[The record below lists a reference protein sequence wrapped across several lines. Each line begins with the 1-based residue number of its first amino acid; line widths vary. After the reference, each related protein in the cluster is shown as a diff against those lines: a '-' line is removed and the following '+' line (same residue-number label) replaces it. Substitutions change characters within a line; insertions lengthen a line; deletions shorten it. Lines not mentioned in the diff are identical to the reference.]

1 MQQHQYSVQRACSVV
16 GVPRSI
22 YYYTSRRDD
31 SQIIDALQQ
40 HVAKHYTHGFP
51 KTFAYL
57 RKAGFCWNH
66 KRVHR
71 VYKELKLN
79 LRRKGKRRLPARVK
93 QPLHQPTAINQSW
106 SIDFMH
112 DRLING
118 RAFRTFNAMD
128 DYNREILAIEIDTS
142 LTASRVI
149 RTLEQVIAYRGKPQ
163 QIRMD
168 NGPEFISHQF
178 ELWCREKQIKLQ
190 YIQPGKPMQNGF
202 IERFNGTYRRDIL
215 DAYLFEELW
224 QVKQLTAE
232 FIEEYNERRPHKS
245 LNDLT
250 PHEYLLK
257 YGQLSNAHGTAKD
270 LTTFQQ
276 VNNNNDDENEN
287 QN

>member
-1 MQQHQYSVQRACSVV
+1 MQRYEYSVQRACSVT
-16 GVPRSI
+16 GVPRSV
-22 YYYTSRRDD
+22 YYYTSRKDD
-31 SQIIDALQQ
+31 SEVITALQD

-51 KTFAYL
+51 KAYAYL
-57 RKAGFCWNH
+57 RKAGSTWNH

-93 QPLHQPTAINQSW
+93 NPLQQPTAINQSW
-106 SIDFMH
+106 SIDFMQ
-112 DRLING
+112 DRLISG
-118 RAFRTFNAMD
+118 RSFRTFNVID

-142 LTASRVI
+142 LTAPRI
-149 RTLEQVIAYRGKPQ
+149 NRTLEQIVAYRGKPQ

-215 DAYLFEELW
+215 DAYLFNELW
-224 QVKQLTAE
+224 QVKQLTQE
-232 FIEEYNERRPHKS
+232 FIEEYNQRRPHES
-245 LNDLT
+245 LNNLT
-250 PHEYLLK
+250 PQEYLLK
-257 YGQLSNAHGTAKD
+257 CGQLRHAQSTAPD

-276 VNNNNDDENEN
+276 ANNSNNEN
-287 QN
+287 

>member
-1 MQQHQYSVQRACSVV
+1 MQQHQYSVQRACSVS
-16 GVPRSI
+16 GVQRSV
-22 YYYTSRRDD
+22 YYYTPRRDD
-31 SQIIDALQQ
+31 TEVIDALQQ

-57 RKAGFCWNH
+57 HKAGHPWNH
-66 KRVHR
+66 KRVYR
-71 VYKELKLN
+71 VYKELNLN

-93 QPLHQPTAINQSW
+93 NPLHQPSAINQSW
-106 SIDFMH
+106 SIDFMQ

-118 RAFRTFNAMD
+118 RAFRTFNAID
-128 DYNREILAIEIDTS
+128 DYNREVLAIEIDTS

-178 ELWCREKQIKLQ
+178 ELWCREKQITLQ
-190 YIQPGKPMQNGF
+190 YIQPGKPMQNGY

-224 QVKQLTAE
+224 QVKQLTQE
-232 FIEEYNERRPHKS
+232 FVTEYNQRRPHQA
-245 LNDLT
+245 LNNLT
-250 PHEYLLK
+250 PEEHLLK
-257 YGQLSNAHGTAKD
+257 CGQLATAQSPAAD
-270 LTTFQQ
+270 LPTFQQ
-276 VNNNNDDENEN
+276 IDNRNNDNHENKN
-287 QN
+287 

>member
-1 MQQHQYSVQRACSVV
+1 MQQHDYSVQRACSIT
-16 GVPRSI
+16 GAPRSI
-22 YYYTSRRDD
+22 YYYKSRKDD
-31 SQIIDALQQ
+31 SAVIEALQQ

-51 KTFAYL
+51 KTFSYL
-57 RKAGFCWNH
+57 RKAGLPWNH
-66 KRVHR
+66 KRVYR

-93 QPLHQPTAINQSW
+93 QPLHQPTAINQVW

-118 RAFRTFNAMD
+118 RAFRTFNAID

-149 RTLEQVIAYRGKPQ
+149 RTLEQVISFRGKPA

-178 ELWCREKQIKLQ
+178 EHWCNEKQIRLQ
-190 YIQPGKPMQNGF
+190 HIQPGKPMQNGYV
-202 IERFNGTYRRDIL
+202 ERFNKTYRNDIL
-215 DAYLFEELW
+215 DAYLFNELW
-224 QVKQLTAE
+224 EVKQLTEE
-232 FIEEYNERRPHKS
+232 FIEEYNERRPHES

-250 PHEYLLK
+250 PREYLLK
-257 YGQLSNAHGTAKD
+257 CGQPSNAQGTAQD

-276 VNNNNDDENEN
+276 INNNNDNEN
-287 QN
+287 

>member
-1 MQQHQYSVQRACSVV
+1 MQQHVE
-16 GVPRSI
+16 
-22 YYYTSRRDD
+22 
-31 SQIIDALQQ
+31 
-40 HVAKHYTHGFP
+40 KHYTHGFP

-57 RKAGFCWNH
+57 RKAGLPWNH

-93 QPLHQPTAINQSW
+93 QPLHQPTAINQIW
-106 SIDFMH
+106 SIDFMQ

-142 LTASRVI
+142 LTATRVI
-149 RTLEQVIAYRGKPQ
+149 RTLNQVIEYRGKPQ

-190 YIQPGKPMQNGF
+190 YIQPGKPMQNGY

-215 DAYLFEELW
+215 DAYLFDEL
-224 QVKQLTAE
+224 
-232 FIEEYNERRPHKS
+232 
-245 LNDLT
+245 
-250 PHEYLLK
+250 
-257 YGQLSNAHGTAKD
+257 
-270 LTTFQQ
+270 
-276 VNNNNDDENEN
+276 
-287 QN
+287 

>member
-1 MQQHQYSVQRACSVV
+1 MQQHEYSVQRACSVI
-16 GVPRSI
+16 GAPRSV

-31 SQIIDALQQ
+31 SQVIAALQQ
-40 HVAKHYTHGFP
+40 HVEKHYTHGFP

-57 RKAGFCWNH
+57 RKAGLPWNH
-66 KRVHR
+66 KRVYR

-93 QPLHQPTAINQSW
+93 QPIHQPTAINQSW
-106 SIDFMH
+106 SIDFMQ
-112 DRLING
+112 DRLMSG
-118 RAFRTFNAMD
+118 RAFRTFNALD

-149 RTLEQVIAYRGKPQ
+149 RTLEQVIEYRGKPQ

-178 ELWCREKQIKLQ
+178 ELWCREKQIRLQ
-190 YIQPGKPMQNGF
+190 YIQPGKPMQNAL

-215 DAYLFEELW
+215 DAYLFDELW
-224 QVKQLTAE
+224 QVKQLTTE
-232 FIEEYNERRPHKS
+232 WMEEYNQRRPHDA
-245 LNDLT
+245 LNNLT

-257 YGQLSNAHGTAKD
+257 CGQFAHAQGTAAD
-270 LTTFQQ
+270 LPTFQQ
-276 VNNNNDDENEN
+276 ADNNSDDNN
-287 QN
+287 